1 MRLGTVVA
9 LSGMLVAVGHREA
22 AAQGPAAAASATAPP
37 AKPAEKA
44 PAASAA
50 PVSPSAESQSPGGVP
65 GAMAAPG
72 APKALPSGTP
82 DTHGTAMLAYQAALA
97 AQKLGSAAPLTLEN
111 VSDAL
116 SAAELE
122 LASGRRDEAIGD
134 LVYLVESPRFAP
146 FAAMTEG
153 RNAVFLLGDALGRS
167 GAYEPARAYLVRLL
181 AQSPPDVWARKAARS
196 LVDFGLDSDHPEVFL
211 ADLKP
216 VAEGGAAGSPE
227 ELVGDIAY
235 LAGRAKERAGKD
247 DEALAHLARVTPRSR
262 FWAQATYL
270 SGLIQVGRGKLK
282 EGEAEFCKV
291 ADVKHTPKTALS
303 FGGRDFFQVRDMA
316 RLGLGRVAHEQFRF
330 DDSRYYYYLVPNDSE
345 RLPEALYE
353 SANSRYEAKDYRG
366 ARELLDE
373 LRSRKE
379 SSPYEDEAW
388 VFDAYVDLSLCEFP
402 RADGKLRE
410 FLRLYEPVRD
420 AARKTAA
427 DEHALTDLVDA
438 VRSGS
443 DPASL
448 GARTDSSN
456 VGALASVLRK
466 DPDYG
471 QTTRR
476 LAELDNQMSGLRQT
490 MGSLDDARSRITSS
504 KEVRPRAET
513 ALGGTPAERA
523 EKLDAQLAEVR
534 RLVRQVKTTGAHA
547 ADLQQVEA
555 ELADLEARARDAARA
570 ERAPAAETHGGAG
583 LPDLVATDRERAT
596 ALYADADQ
604 TRAALVAAQ
613 RAAAKDAL
621 VRLDRRLSRLLR
633 RARLGRI
640 ETVLGKK
647 RALEVEIEA
656 LSEGFL
662 PQGAVDSLEAA
673 RYLRDDEEYW
683 PFDGEDWAD
692 EYVGGEGLR

>member
-1 MRLGTVVA
+1 VTRAGL
-9 LSGMLVAVGHREA
+9 
-22 AAQGPAAAASATAPP
+22 AAAASLFGFELFAAVARGEGKAGAPP
-37 AKPAEKA
+37 AVSSAP
-44 PAASAA
+44 PAASAQA
-50 PVSPSAESQSPGGVP
+50 PATGTALP
-65 GAMAAPG
+65 GATPPLAEAPAGPAAG
-72 APKALPSGTP
+72 GKP
-82 DTHGTAMLAYQAALA
+82 DSRSAAALAYQAALA
-97 AQKLGSAAPLTLEN
+97 AQKLGSTTPLTVAQ

-116 SAAELE
+116 AAAELE
-122 LASGRRDEAIGD
+122 LGAGRRDEAIGD

-146 FAAMTEG
+146 FAEMTEG
-153 RNAVFLLGDALGRS
+153 RNAVFLLGDALGRA
-167 GAYEPARAYLVRLL
+167 GAYEPARAYLGRLL
-181 AQSPPDVWARKAARS
+181 DKSPPDVWARRAARS
-196 LVDFGLDSDHPEVFL
+196 LVDFGLESDHPEVFL
-211 ADLKP
+211 DDLKK
-216 VAEGGAAGSPE
+216 VAPGAPE
-227 ELVGDIAY
+227 ELVSDVAY
-235 LAGRAKERAGKD
+235 LAGRSKERAGKD
-247 DEALAHLARVTPRSR
+247 GEALAELAKVTPRSR

-270 SGLIQVGRGKLK
+270 AGLIHVGRGRLK

-291 ADVKHTPKTALS
+291 ADVKQTPKTALA
-303 FGGRDFFQVRDMA
+303 FGGSDFFQVRDLA
-316 RLGLGRVAHEQFRF
+316 RLGLGRVAHESFRF
-330 DDSRYYYYLVPNDSE
+330 DDSRYYYYLVPTDSE

-373 LRSRKE
+373 MRSRGD

-388 VFDAYVDLSLCEFP
+388 VFDAYVDLALCQFP
-402 RADGKLRE
+402 RADEKLKE

-420 AARKTAA
+420 AARRTSG
-427 DEHALTDLVDA
+427 DDRALSDLVDS

-448 GARTDSSN
+448 GVRKDAGSI
-456 VGALASVLRK
+456 GALASALRK

-490 MGSLDDARSRITSS
+490 MASLDDARSRITSS

-534 RLVRQVKTTGAHA
+534 RLLRQLKASGGHA
-547 ADLQQVEA
+547 ADVQQIEVELA
-555 ELADLEARARDAARA
+555 ELESRARDASRA
-570 ERAPAAETHGGAG
+570 ERTLGAEAPGGTG
-583 LPDLVATDRERAT
+583 LPGLVGTDRERAT
-596 ALYADADQ
+596 VLYGEADT
-604 TRAALVAAQ
+604 TRAALVTAQ

-662 PQGAVDSLEAA
+662 PEGAVDSLEAA

>member
-1 MRLGTVVA
+1 MRLRTVIA
-9 LSGMLVAVGHREA
+9 LSLMLIAVGRSEA
-22 AAQGPAAAASATAPP
+22 WAQGPEAAGSASPP
-37 AKPAEKA
+37 PGKSPEKA
-44 PAASAA
+44 PAASAPPA
-50 PVSPSAESQSPGGVP
+50 SPQAGTP
-65 GAMAAPG
+65 GATAPPDGSKAAPSG
-72 APKALPSGTP
+72 APDSR
-82 DTHGTAMLAYQAALA
+82 GTAMLAYQAALA
-97 AQKLGSAAPLTLEN
+97 AQKLGGSAPLTLETL
-111 VSDAL
+111 SDAL

-122 LASGRRDEAIGD
+122 LGAGRRDEAIGD
-134 LVYLVESPRFAP
+134 LVYLVESPRFTP

-167 GAYEPARAYLVRLL
+167 GAYEPSRAYLVRLV

-196 LVDFGLDSDHPEVFL
+196 LVDFGLGSDHPEVFL

-216 VAEGGAAGSPE
+216 VSGGAAGSPE

-247 DEALAHLARVTPRSR
+247 DEALAHFARVTPRSR

-270 SGLIQVGRGKLK
+270 SGLIQVGRGRLK

-291 ADVKHTPKTALS
+291 ADVKHTPKAALS
-303 FGGRDFFQVRDMA
+303 FGGSDFFQVRDMA

-330 DDSRYYYYLVPNDSE
+330 DDSRYYYYLVPSDSE

-388 VFDAYVDLSLCEFP
+388 VFDAYVDLALCEFP
-402 RADGKLRE
+402 SADGKLRE

-427 DEHALTDLVDA
+427 DEHALADLVDA
-438 VRSGS
+438 VRTGS

-448 GARTDSSN
+448 GARTDSNS

-504 KEVRPRAET
+504 REVRPRAET

-523 EKLDAQLAEVR
+523 EKLDAQLGEVR
-534 RLVRQVKTTGAHA
+534 RLVRQVKSTGAHA

-555 ELADLEARARDAARA
+555 ELADLEARARDASRT
-570 ERAPAAETHGGAG
+570 ERAPSIETHGGAG
-583 LPDLVATDRERAT
+583 LPDLVAGDRERAT

-604 TRAALVAAQ
+604 TRGALVAAQ